1 MKEAQAD
8 ILYEIQHI
16 YFQILEF
23 TLEYPVKVSAFPDF
37 LPLFISASRAI
48 NRKKSLH
55 HFITVVVVI
64 KCELQTSAETL
75 GLSG

>member
-23 TLEYPVKVSAFPDF
+23 PLEYPGKVTTFPDF
-37 LPLFISASRAI
+37 LPLFVSGAI
-48 NRKKSLH
+48 NRNKSLH

-64 KCELQTSAETL
+64 KCELQTNTETL

>member
-8 ILYEIQHI
+8 IFYGIQYI

-37 LPLFISASRAI
+37 LPPFVSASGAI
-48 NRKKSLH
+48 NRNKSLH
-55 HFITVVVVI
+55 HFITVVV
-64 KCELQTSAETL
+64 Q
-75 GLSG
+75 

>member
-23 TLEYPVKVSAFPDF
+23 TLEYPVKV
-37 LPLFISASRAI
+37 LPLFIAASGAI